1 MPNRVVCVAKRD
13 TTNTPLHA
21 FVLFNGPQFVE
32 AARVLAE
39 SLLAEHAGDAEAA
52 VVEGFYRLTSRRPDV
67 EERQILGRMVADQR
81 DWYTAHPE
89 EAKQLLAVG
98 QRPPNRDRPEVETA
112 ALAAVL
118 SGLLAH
124 DESVVKQ

>member
-1 MPNRVVCVAKRD
+1 
-13 TTNTPLHA
+13 
-21 FVLFNGPQFVE
+21 
-32 AARVLAE
+32 
-39 SLLAEHAGDAEAA
+39 
-52 VVEGFYRLTSRRPDV
+52 
-67 EERQILGRMVADQR
+67 MVADQQ
-81 DWYTAHPE
+81 DWYTAHPD

-98 QRPPNRDRPEVETA
+98 QRPPNKELPQVETA